1 MAMGYYNDDPLGIG
15 LKMRALE
22 HNRQYAAKNRELAR
36 ANGQLVSFSNLGPL
50 PDLNMEAFKQSLFEA
65 GADKI
70 QAPGLTPSSLGNETT
85 ATIDNQS
92 VPYASAE
99 KQRMGYDIPNMP
111 SMGGLRRAGKRK
123 R

>member
-1 MAMGYYNDDPLGIG
+1 MAAGYYNDDPLGIG

-22 HNRQYAAKNRELAR
+22 HNRQYKDKNRELGR
-36 ANGQLVSFSNLGPL
+36 ANGQLVSFGSLGPL

-70 QAPGLTPSSLGNETT
+70 QAPGLSPSMFGEST
-85 ATIDNQS
+85 ATIDENS
-92 VPYASAE
+92 VPYASME
-99 KQRMGYDIPNMP
+99 RQRMGYDVPNMP
-111 SMGGLRRAGKRK
+111 SMGGLKRSAGRK

>member
-1 MAMGYYNDDPLGIG
+1 MALGYYNDDPLGIG

-22 HNRQYAAKNRELAR
+22 HNRQYEAQNRELGR
-36 ANGQLVSFSNLGPL
+36 RNGQLVNFGHLGPL
-50 PDLNMEAFKQSLFEA
+50 PDLNMEAFKQALFEA

-70 QAPGLTPSSLGNETT
+70 SAPGLSQSRFNEST
-85 ATIDNQS
+85 ATIDDQS

-99 KQRMGYDIPNMP
+99 KARRGYAIPNVP
-111 SMGGLRRAGKRK
+111 SLSGLQRAGRK